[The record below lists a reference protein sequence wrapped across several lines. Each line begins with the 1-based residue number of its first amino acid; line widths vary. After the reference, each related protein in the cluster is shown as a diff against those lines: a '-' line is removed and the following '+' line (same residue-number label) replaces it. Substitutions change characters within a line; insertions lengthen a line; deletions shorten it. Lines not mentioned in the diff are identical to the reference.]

1 MALLAIGTIC
11 ENYLF
16 GSGSCVCAQGLSRV
30 QLFATLWTA
39 ACQVP
44 LSMGFSRQEYWSELP
59 LPPPGVL
66 PDPGIEST
74 SVSPALAVVK
84 AILSSICRRLPSNWA
99 PGWALEPLV
108 WEMHSVQT
116 HKTVTGWQDSELTLV
131 ARFPLLKYVY
141 FWYKQCYISVQCA

>member
-1 MALLAIGTIC
+1 MAILAIGTIC

-16 GSGSCVCAQGLSRV
+16 GSGSCVCAQGLSCPALCNPMDCSLPGSSVHGIFQARILEWV
-30 QLFATLWTA
+30 AT
-39 ACQVP
+39 
-44 LSMGFSRQEYWSELP
+44 SSSRGSSWPRDWIHL
-59 LPPPGVL
+59 
-66 PDPGIEST
+66 

-84 AILSSICRRLPSNWA
+84 AILPSICRGLPSNWA